1 MTTEAE
7 NGQTPNT
14 PDTAPEG
21 HLIPK
26 HRLDEV
32 TARLRDR
39 EREIAMKDELL
50 NQFRPQHVQ
59 VPEKDEINYEELGL
73 DPNLG
78 KAIDRIVEVR
88 TQKKLQAA
96 GAQIGNQI
104 RAVHGIAERS
114 EFLVQ
119 NGKEKAKYMDSIEAE
134 RRRHYQLTGTIL
146 PIETAYKLVRLSEIE
161 STAAARPAVN
171 SPVENANPNPYVETT
186 GGAPDSRQTL
196 GQQNAG
202 TQNKA
207 PKNFS
212 EMTVEEMEAHLPKG
226 FSEYGAL

>member
-14 PDTAPEG
+14 QDPAPEG

-32 TARLRDR
+32 TARLRER
-39 EREIAMKDELL
+39 EREIELKNELL
-50 NQFRPQHVQ
+50 NQFRPNQPQ
-59 VPEKDEINYEELGL
+59 TPEKDEIDYEELGL
-73 DPNLG
+73 APELG

-96 GAQIGNQI
+96 GQQIGNQI

-119 NGKEKAKYMDSIEAE
+119 NGKEKAKYMESIEAE

-146 PIETAYKLVRLSEIE
+146 PIETAYKLVRLAEIE
-161 STAAARPAVN
+161 SNPGNRQAVN
-171 SPVENANPNPYVETT
+171 SPVENVQAPQVQNF
-186 GGAPDSRQTL
+186 GAPDGRQTL
-196 GQQNAG
+196 GQGQPAG
-202 TQNKA
+202 TPKA
-207 PKNFS
+207 PKAYT
-212 EMTVEEMEAHLPKG
+212 EMSVEEMEAHLHKG
-226 FSEYGAL
+226 FSEHGGL